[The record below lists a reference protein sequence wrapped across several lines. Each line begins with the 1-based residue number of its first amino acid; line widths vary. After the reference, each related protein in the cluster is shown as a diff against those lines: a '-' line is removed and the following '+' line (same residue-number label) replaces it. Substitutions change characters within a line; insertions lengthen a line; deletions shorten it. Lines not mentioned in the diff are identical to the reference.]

1 MSPERPQRFL
11 LSVVSGSSLM
21 FNPLSP
27 ESKSKCGPL
36 AYASFRL
43 ASLFAR
49 PLCEAGRKELKYRF
63 QVFYP
68 GI

>member
-1 MSPERPQRFL
+1 
-11 LSVVSGSSLM
+11 M

-27 ESKSKCGPL
+27 ESKSKCEPL

-49 PLCEAGRKELKYRF
+49 PLCAAGRKSLDLSF
-63 QVFYP
+63 LVFYP